1 MNNSK
6 QHQKNI
12 NNVGTYGQWSN
23 DFSNYNE
30 KPFSPNNPPG
40 PYNIPETINIDSS
53 PADYLSLYWTNELWN
68 LFLSETNKQARRLTV
83 MNPDSQI
90 AKILGKMPVTL
101 TELKAFFGLRVSME
115 LLLYKN
121 RYEEYWRTKNTA
133 ICFTPGYGQVMARD
147 RFLAIW
153 ACLHAV
159 DEEDPNLNKA
169 DKIYKVR
176 PVFDHLIARFKHFY
190 VPYGNLSLDEGM
202 VPTKNKLSIKQYIKD
217 KPIRWGIKTYLLC
230 DSMNGYIMNA
240 EIYTGKA
247 TNGNII
253 ESLGVTGN
261 LVVRLVHELQGQN
274 YTIFT
279 DRFYTSVK
287 LAEYL
292 MNLDIQLCGT
302 AMTNRKD
309 FPKALIKK

>member
-1 MNNSK
+1 MKMNNSK

-40 PYNIPETINIDSS
+40 PHNIPETINIDCT

-121 RYEEYWRTKNTA
+121 MYEEYW
-133 ICFTPGYGQVMARD
+133 
-147 RFLAIW
+147 
-153 ACLHAV
+153 
-159 DEEDPNLNKA
+159 
-169 DKIYKVR
+169 
-176 PVFDHLIARFKHFY
+176 
-190 VPYGNLSLDEGM
+190 
-202 VPTKNKLSIKQYIKD
+202 
-217 KPIRWGIKTYLLC
+217 
-230 DSMNGYIMNA
+230 
-240 EIYTGKA
+240 
-247 TNGNII
+247 
-253 ESLGVTGN
+253 
-261 LVVRLVHELQGQN
+261 
-274 YTIFT
+274 
-279 DRFYTSVK
+279 
-287 LAEYL
+287 
-292 MNLDIQLCGT
+292 
-302 AMTNRKD
+302 
-309 FPKALIKK
+309 